1 VNGHPHHASSPR
13 PCRLTEF
20 KQVLLEALAVA
31 LIGGIIA
38 LAANAISPR
47 GLNIARNYFPGSA
60 HGVVTPPPLSPIAGL
75 RQKGLQWIDGSKAR
89 LLFKDPRYAQQ
100 RVAFIDARN
109 DEEYRHEHIP
119 GAYPFD
125 PYYPT
130 KFLATILPLCQGAEE
145 IVLYCNG
152 GDCEDSQFAALTL
165 RDAGIENKKLFVYVG
180 GITDWTNRGYA
191 TEIGERN
198 SGNIVPGVP

>member
-1 VNGHPHHASSPR
+1 
-13 PCRLTEF
+13 LTEF

-31 LIGGIIA
+31 LIGGVIA

-47 GLNIARNYFPGSA
+47 GLNIARNYFPGPA
-60 HGVVTPPPLSPIAGL
+60 QGVVTPPALSPVASL
-75 RQKGLQWIDGSKAR
+75 RQKGLQSIDGSRAR
-89 LLFKDPRYAQQ
+89 LLFKDPRLAEQ

-109 DEEYRHEHIP
+109 DEEYRRAHIP
-119 GAYPFD
+119 GAYQFD
-125 PYYPT
+125 PYYPS
-130 KFLATILPLCQGAEE
+130 KFFAAILPVCQVAEE

-180 GITDWTNRGYA
+180 GITDWTNRGFA
-191 TEIGERN
+191 IEIGERH
-198 SGNIVPGVP
+198 SGNLVPGVP